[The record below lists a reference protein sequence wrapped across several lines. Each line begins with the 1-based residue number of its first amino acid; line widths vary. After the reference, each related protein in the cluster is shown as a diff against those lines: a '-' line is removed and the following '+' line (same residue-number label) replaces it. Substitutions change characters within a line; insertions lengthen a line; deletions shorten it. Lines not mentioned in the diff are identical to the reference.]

1 MEIKDLTYY
10 EKDTFGFYGGNAGQ
24 KYGILID
31 GEKWIVKFPEST
43 RSFPGR
49 DKLNVHLPSYTLSP
63 ESEYIGSHIYELLG
77 IPVHQTMLGFR
88 DDKIVVACKDFTT
101 PTSKLIEFK
110 AIKNT
115 INEDNFVSHI
125 ESNHSGGGGCIN
137 DVLYTIENAPLLKG
151 SQIVKERFW
160 DMFVVDAFIKNNDRN
175 NGNWGILQ
183 SIDGSYK
190 LAPVYDNGNCLF
202 NKRNDSVAER
212 RIENEN
218 LIKEDVVGT
227 NVSFYKDIEGHS
239 LKPMKMIQGM
249 EIPDLNDAVIRLT
262 KKINITDIQYLIN
275 DIPESAFGKT
285 VISINQKQLYCKAL
299 TFAYE
304 NVLLPTYYKLI
315 DNPTP
320 SLPTNITNNETKN
333 KFNILPPNQ
342 SIAEAR
348 KEIKSHNK
356 LHQSSPSISHKRHH
370 I

>member
-1 MEIKDLTYY
+1 MEIKDLRDY
-10 EKDTFGFYGGNAGQ
+10 EKDAFGYYGGNAGQ

-49 DKLNVHLPSYTLSP
+49 DKPNVHLPSYTLSP
-63 ESEYIGSHIYELLG
+63 KSEYIGSHIYELLG
-77 IPVHQTMLGFR
+77 IPVHKTMLGFR
-88 DDKIVVACKDFTT
+88 DNKIVVACKDFTT

-115 INEDNFVSHI
+115 INEDHFVSKM
-125 ESNHSGGGGCIN
+125 ESNHSGGGGCLN

-151 SQIVKERFW
+151 SETVKERFW

-212 RIENEN
+212 RAENEN
-218 LIKEDVVGT
+218 LIKEDVIGT

-239 LKPMKMIQGM
+239 LKPMKMIQSM
-249 EIPDLNDAVIRLT
+249 EIPELNNAVCRLT
-262 KKINITDIQYLIN
+262 QRIDIDAICDIINE
-275 DIPESAFGKT
+275 IPEVAFDKI
-285 VISINQKQLYCKAL
+285 VITNNQKKLYSEVL
-299 TFAYE
+299 TYGYE
-304 NVLLPTYYKLI
+304 NVLKPTYEKLEKLHLSKTSQPYRLADI
-315 DNPTP
+315 G
-320 SLPTNITNNETKN
+320 KN
-333 KFNILPPNQ
+333 
-342 SIAEAR
+342 AEAVSVAKDEQR
-348 KEIKSHNK
+348 TPNVEHTINKIK
-356 LHQSSPSISHKRHH
+356 
-370 I
+370 

>member
-1 MEIKDLTYY
+1 MDIKDLTPY

-49 DKLNVHLPSYTLSP
+49 DKPNVHLPSYTLSP

-218 LIKEDVVGT
+218 LIKEDVIGT
-227 NVSFYKDIEGHS
+227 NVSFYKDIKGHS
-239 LKPMKMIQGM
+239 LKPMKMIQKM
-249 EIPDLNDAVIRLT
+249 EIQDLNDAVIRIT
-262 KKINITDIQYLIN
+262 EKINISDIQYLIN

-285 VISINQKQLYCKAL
+285 VITANQKQLYYEAL
-299 TFAYE
+299 TYAYE
-304 NVLLPTYYKLI
+304 NVLLPTYNKLT
-315 DNPTP
+315 NPPTP
-320 SLPTNITNNETKN
+320 TLKNNLLNKDTKK
-333 KFNILPPNQ
+333 KFNILPPNE
-342 SIAEAR
+342 SIAEA
-348 KEIKSHNK
+348 KAEVEAYNKS
-356 LHQSSPSISHKRHH
+356 LHHASNISYKRNN